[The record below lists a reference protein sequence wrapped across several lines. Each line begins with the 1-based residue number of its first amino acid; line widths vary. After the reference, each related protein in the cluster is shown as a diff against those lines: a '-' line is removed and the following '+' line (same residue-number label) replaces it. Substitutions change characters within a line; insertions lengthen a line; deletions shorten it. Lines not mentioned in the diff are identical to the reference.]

1 MCGGLLEMDWK
12 SGTGG
17 EHRTTEHGVLVERA
31 RKFSTPYIDTHT
43 NTHMHTLALF
53 ILSVQLHLKKLFEKT
68 LYAKGIAIAVPCLE
82 YTQSRISGEDTWW
95 Q

>member
-1 MCGGLLEMDWK
+1 MRWTGSQVQEENIELQSMESWWK
-12 SGTGG
+12 EPGS
-17 EHRTTEHGVLVERA
+17 
-31 RKFSTPYIDTHT
+31 FPTPYIDTHT

>member
-1 MCGGLLEMDWK
+1 
-12 SGTGG
+12 
-17 EHRTTEHGVLVERA
+17 
-31 RKFSTPYIDTHT
+31 
-43 NTHMHTLALF
+43 MHTLALF